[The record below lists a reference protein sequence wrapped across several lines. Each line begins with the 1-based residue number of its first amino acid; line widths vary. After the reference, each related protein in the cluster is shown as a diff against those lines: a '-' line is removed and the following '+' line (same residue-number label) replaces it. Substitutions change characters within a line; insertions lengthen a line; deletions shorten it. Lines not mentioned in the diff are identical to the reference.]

1 MKVLVIGAGLGG
13 LSLARRL
20 LGAGIDV
27 GVRERDSAVES
38 RFQGYRIGL
47 GGPGLAA
54 LRGCLPERLLPLLHA
69 IGGDLTGMGRTVD
82 TRLRVLGEVPPRDE
96 GTLFDRH
103 VLRHLLLAGLDEHVE
118 FGKELDDYREL
129 PDGTV
134 RVSFADGSTEVADV
148 VVGADGMGS
157 TVRRQLIPSVR
168 IRRMDRVG
176 AIGRTPLTDRF
187 AGLVPGW
194 STVVT
199 SPDRQLF
206 LGRMSFRRP
215 PAEAAAELAPDVTL
229 PDTRSYLRWVMMI
242 PMEYADNALELEGD
256 PVAGLALLRELVE
269 DWHPDLRALFDQAD
283 TGNSGIAPLRISDP
297 VRPWPTRAVTLLGDA
312 AHPTPP
318 GGLGANL
325 AFIDGEL
332 LCRKLIAVDD
342 GTEHLIPALADYE
355 RQMCVRAAEALGY
368 AEKLFESFDEMRHA
382 HQR

>member
-69 IGGDLTGMGRTVD
+69 IGGELTGMGRTVD
-82 TRLRVLGEVPPRDE
+82 TQLRTLGEVPPQDE

-103 VLRHLLLAGLDEHVE
+103 VLRHLLLAGLDEHVL
-118 FGKELDDYREL
+118 FDKKLDAYQELS
-129 PDGTV
+129 DGSV

-168 IRRMDRVG
+168 IRVMNRIG

-194 STVVT
+194 STMVN

-206 LGRMSFRRP
+206 LGKMPFRRP

-242 PMEYADNALELEGD
+242 PMEHADNMLELEGD
-256 PVAGLALLRELVE
+256 PVAGLALLRDLVE
-269 DWHPDLRALFDQAD
+269 DWHPDLRSLFDEAD
-283 TGNSGIAPLRISDP
+283 ADNSGIGPLKISDP

-312 AHPTPP
+312 AHPAPP

-332 LCRKLIAVDD
+332 LCRKLIAVND
-342 GTEHLIPALADYE
+342 GTEPLIPALADYE
-355 RQMCVRAAEALGY
+355 QQMCGYAAQALGY

-382 HQR
+382 QQR

>member
-20 LGAGIDV
+20 LDAGIDV
-27 GVRERDSAVES
+27 SVRERDSAVES

-69 IGGDLTGMGRTVD
+69 IGGEMTGMGRMVD
-82 TRLRVLGEVPPRDE
+82 TQLRVLGEVPPKDE

-103 VLRHLLLAGLDEHVE
+103 VLRHLLLAGLDEHVV
-118 FGKELDDYREL
+118 FDKKLDDYQEL
-129 PDGTV
+129 SDGRV

-157 TVRRQLIPSVR
+157 TVRRQLIPSVQ
-168 IRRMDRVG
+168 IRQMDRVG

-194 STVVT
+194 STMVNAAEL
-199 SPDRQLF
+199 QLF
-206 LGRMSFRRP
+206 LGKMPFRRVP
-215 PAEAAAELAPDVTL
+215 TEAAAELAPDVTL

-256 PVAGLALLRELVE
+256 PVAGLALLQDLVKE
-269 DWHPDLRALFDQAD
+269 WHPDLRALFDQAD
-283 TGNSGIAPLRISDP
+283 AGNSGIGPLRISDP
-297 VRPWPTRAVTLLGDA
+297 VRPWPTRPVTLLGDA
-312 AHPTPP
+312 AHPAPP

-332 LCRKLIAVDD
+332 LCRKLIAVND
-342 GTEHLIPALADYE
+342 GTEHLIAALADYE
-355 RQMCVRAAEALGY
+355 QQMCGYAAEALGY
-368 AEKLFESFDEMRHA
+368 AEKFFDSLDEMRHA
-382 HQR
+382 QQR